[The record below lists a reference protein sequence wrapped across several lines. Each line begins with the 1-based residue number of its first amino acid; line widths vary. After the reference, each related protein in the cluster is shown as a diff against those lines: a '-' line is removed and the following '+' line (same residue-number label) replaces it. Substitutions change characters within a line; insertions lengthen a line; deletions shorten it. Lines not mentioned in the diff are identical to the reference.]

1 MAGNDFKERLGED
14 LGRLVII
21 IGLQAEYINLLGEEL
36 TETVVWADSHG
47 WKSSRV
53 EKGAKLRK
61 AIKDYCEEKTM
72 ELREVKWIPGQ
83 GK

>member
-1 MAGNDFKERLGED
+1 MSKDDFKERLGEE

-21 IGLQAEYINLLGEEL
+21 IGLQAEYITLLGEEL
-36 TETVVWADSHG
+36 DETVVWADTHG

-72 ELREVKWIPGQ
+72 ALREVKWTPEQ